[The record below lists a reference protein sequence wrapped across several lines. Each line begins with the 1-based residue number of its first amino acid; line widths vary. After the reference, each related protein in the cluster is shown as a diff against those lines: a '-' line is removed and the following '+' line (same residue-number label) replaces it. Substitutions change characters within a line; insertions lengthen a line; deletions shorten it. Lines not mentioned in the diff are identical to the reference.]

1 MSFTPSLETVV
12 TPALLVDGP
21 RLTANLIGM
30 ATRTSAA
37 GVELWP
43 HTKTHKSREI
53 AQLQRQHGAKGL
65 TVATMREAACFAE
78 IGFERILIAYPPV
91 GDWRLDALVALAD
104 SVDVRVVLDG
114 LSTVELLDD
123 ACRRAGVSIP
133 YLWEVDCGVGRC
145 GTSPGTPTA
154 ELIGQAIARSEHA
167 TLAGLMT
174 FGGHAYLAPDMA
186 GIASAAQDEKDA
198 LLRTATAL
206 EALGIDAPSRSA
218 GTTPT
223 AHQLVDAGP
232 ITELRPG
239 NYVFYDATQ
248 VTLGVAAIDSCALS
262 VLATVVARPDERRLI
277 LDCGSKALAAERL
290 SPKSQTF
297 GFVVDHPELEVER
310 LFEEHAIVTAD
321 DPIEITLG
329 TRLRVVPNHAC
340 ATINLHSRILV
351 TEGRA
356 VADVWSIDA
365 RGWSEDRAAVPSEG
379 GRARRAPVA

>member
-1 MSFTPSLETVV
+1 
-12 TPALLVDGP
+12 
-21 RLTANLIGM
+21 M
-30 ATRTSAA
+30 AARTRAA

-53 AQLQRQHGAKGL
+53 AQLQRQNGAGGL
-65 TVATMREAACFAE
+65 TVATMREAACFAGV
-78 IGFERILIAYPPV
+78 GFERILIAYPPV
-91 GDWRLDALVALAD
+91 GDWRLDALVALAG

-133 YLWEVDCGVGRC
+133 YLWEVDCGVHRC
-145 GTSPGTPTA
+145 GTTPGPPTA
-154 ELIGQAIARSEHA
+154 DLVAQAVTLYEHA
-167 TLAGLMT
+167 RFDGLMT
-174 FGGHAYLAPDMA
+174 FGGHAYIASDAA
-186 GIASAAQDEKDA
+186 GIASAARDEKDA
-198 LLRTATAL
+198 LSLTATAL
-206 EALGIDAPSRSA
+206 EAIGIDAPSRSA

-223 AHQLVDAGP
+223 AHQLADAGP

-248 VTLGVAAIDSCALS
+248 VTLGVATTDACALS

-290 SPKSQTF
+290 SPRSQTF
-297 GFVVDHPELEVER
+297 GFVVDHPELAIER
-310 LFEEHAIVTAD
+310 LFEEHAIVTAEE
-321 DPIEITLG
+321 PIAVPLG

-340 ATINLHSRILV
+340 ATINLHSRMLV
-351 TEGRA
+351 TEDGE

-365 RGWSEDRAAVPSEG
+365 RGWVDDGAAVPSNG
-379 GRARRAPVA
+379 GRARRASVS